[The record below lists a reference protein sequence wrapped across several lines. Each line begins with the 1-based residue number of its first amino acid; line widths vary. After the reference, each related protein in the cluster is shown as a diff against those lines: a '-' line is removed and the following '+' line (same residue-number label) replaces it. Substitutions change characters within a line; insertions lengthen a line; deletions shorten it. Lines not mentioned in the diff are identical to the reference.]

1 MNSMEVCSKV
11 YELRDKYNNMSR
23 MVIKR
28 KKVIQDFIVKK
39 RNPLYEDDVRIYADS
54 EKLHIGKKVIKM
66 CDMERVYI
74 MDDATKN
81 FYGREITLWIVGR
94 NLRSTATIPIKYMI
108 EEDLNKIEEFLKL
121 FIFSDE
127 IDERL
132 ESDEYEFLI
141 NRDLN
146 LYKFKLSTYDL
157 LPKTREDIIIN
168 DKEYTLMYIFP
179 KRLRRRYLIRKKY
192 LVLETRYQ
200 NPNYM
205 DILVEKYNYD
215 TVKSKPS
222 IQKRVATIV
231 WVVVALGILINMI
244 NALVDFL
251 RNR

>member
-1 MNSMEVCSKV
+1 MEVCSKV
-11 YELRDKYNNMSR
+11 YELRAKYKNMSR

-28 KKVIQDFIVKK
+28 KKGIQDFTVKE
-39 RNPLYEDDVRIYADS
+39 RNLLYEDDVRIYADS
-54 EKLHIGKKVIKM
+54 EELHIRKKVIKM

-74 MDDATKN
+74 MNEVKRSS
-81 FYGREITLWIVGR
+81 FYGREVTLWIIGR
-94 NLRSTATIPIKYMI
+94 NLRSTAAIYIKYMT
-108 EEDLNKIEEFLKL
+108 EEDLNKIEEFLKS

>member
-1 MNSMEVCSKV
+1 MEVCSKV
-11 YELRDKYNNMSR
+11 YELRAKYKNMSR

-28 KKVIQDFIVKK
+28 KKGIQDFTVKE
-39 RNPLYEDDVRIYADS
+39 RNLLYEDDVRIYADS
-54 EKLHIGKKVIKM
+54 EELHIRKKVIKM

-74 MDDATKN
+74 MNEVKRSS
-81 FYGREITLWIVGR
+81 FYGREVTLWIIGR
-94 NLRSTATIPIKYMI
+94 NLRSTAAIYIKYMT
-108 EEDLNKIEEFLKL
+108 EEDLNKIEEFLKS

-179 KRLRRRYLIRKKY
+179 KRLHRRYLIRKKY

>member
-1 MNSMEVCSKV
+1 MEVCSKV
-11 YELRDKYNNMSR
+11 YELRAKYKNMSR

-28 KKVIQDFIVKK
+28 KKGIQDFTVKE
-39 RNPLYEDDVRIYADS
+39 RNLLYEDDVRIYADS
-54 EKLHIGKKVIKM
+54 EELHIRKKVIKM

-74 MDDATKN
+74 MNEVKRSS
-81 FYGREITLWIVGR
+81 FYGREVTLWIVGR
-94 NLRSTATIPIKYMI
+94 NLRSTAAIYIKYMT
-108 EEDLNKIEEFLKL
+108 EEDLNKIEEFLKS